1 MPARQ
6 GATRCMGRTATGG
19 RGWGGARPGW
29 QSGRGSS
36 MRAKVCSMAEDHGLL
51 TQAIIGGRAFF
62 GMVREVQ
69 RLPPA
74 PLSELRL

>member
-1 MPARQ
+1 M
-6 GATRCMGRTATGG
+6 
-19 RGWGGARPGW
+19 W
-29 QSGRGSS
+29 
-36 MRAKVCSMAEDHGLL
+36 AKVCSMAEDHGLL